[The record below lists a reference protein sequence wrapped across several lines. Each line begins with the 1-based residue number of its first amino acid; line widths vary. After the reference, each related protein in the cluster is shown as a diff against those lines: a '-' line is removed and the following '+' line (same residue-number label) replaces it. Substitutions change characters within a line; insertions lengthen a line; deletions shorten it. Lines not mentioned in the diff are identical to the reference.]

1 MGDSRARDASFA
13 FGLFDV
19 EGLDVVAG
27 KLAWLVS
34 IVCKSLIQIG
44 HIVWLD
50 GFLDDLLITGCNRL
64 LDVARVNVGSGAAV
78 RVIPAVAPRPR
89 LP

>member
-27 KLAWLVS
+27 KLAWFVS

-44 HIVWLD
+44 NVWLD
-50 GFLDDLLITGCNRL
+50 GFLDDLLLTGCNRL